1 MADAPK
7 RQKRLSWRTVVIA
20 VIVGAAVCT
29 LLAWGVISRRQG
41 ARPVFTG
48 YVVAQNLYMSAPVAG
63 VIDTLSVVRGQRIEA
78 GAPLFRID
86 PTSLGAR
93 ADQAAAQVDQ
103 GQAQLAADAAALNKA
118 RADLAAAEVEV
129 ERTASDL
136 ARYLAAEHEKPG
148 SVAGQQIDQARAAA
162 ISAQRQRDSARTE
175 VTAAAAR
182 IAAGQAGVQGSRAG
196 VIDARRQ
203 VSQLSPVAP
212 VAARVEDVMYQA
224 GEWAAANAPIVS
236 LVPDD
241 QVKVRF
247 YVPQG
252 MVNAYPSGT
261 VVAVGCDGCA
271 SGMTARVDYVA
282 SRPEYTPPI
291 IYSLATRDKLVFL
304 VEALPS
310 APRSLTPGQP
320 IDVRPMSPS
329 RSDKR

>member
-1 MADAPK
+1 MLEAPK
-7 RQKRLSWRTVVIA
+7 RPGRIPRRTLIIA
-20 VIVGAAVCT
+20 LIFGLAVCT
-29 LLAWGVISRRQG
+29 LLTWVMLGRRSDEP
-41 ARPVFTG
+41 PVFTG
-48 YVVAQNLYMSAPVAG
+48 YVVTQNLYMSAPVAG
-63 VIDTLSVVRGQRIEA
+63 VIDSVGVARGQRIEA
-78 GAPLFRID
+78 GAPLFHID

-93 ADQAAAQVDQ
+93 VDQAAAQVDQ

-129 ERTASDL
+129 GRTGSDL
-136 ARYLAAEHEKPG
+136 ARLLAAEHEKAG

-162 ISAQRQRDSARTE
+162 TRAQRQRDAARTD

-182 IAAGQAGVQGSRAG
+182 ITASRAGVQGSQAG
-196 VIDARRQ
+196 VVDARRQ

-224 GEWAAANAPIVS
+224 GEWVAANAPIIS

-247 YVPQG
+247 YVPES
-252 MVNAYPSGT
+252 MVNAYPPGT
-261 VVAVGCDGCA
+261 VVAIGCDGCA
-271 SGMTARVDYVA
+271 SGMTARVSYVA

-304 VEALPS
+304 VEAAPS
-310 APRSLTPGQP
+310 APRALTPGQP
-320 IDVRPMSPS
+320 IDVTPLRQTP
-329 RSDKR
+329 RAGR